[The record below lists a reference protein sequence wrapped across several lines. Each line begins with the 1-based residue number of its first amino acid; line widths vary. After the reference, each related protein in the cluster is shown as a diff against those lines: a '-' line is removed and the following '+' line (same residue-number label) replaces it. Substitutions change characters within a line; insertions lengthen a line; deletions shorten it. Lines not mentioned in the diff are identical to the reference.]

1 MRVKRII
8 IMTVL
13 AMIISVF
20 CCGCGKSDP
29 IVGTWKAFD
38 FDYDGTLLSEIDPEN
53 DMLKNIKDTTIKAQF
68 FADGSFKMTAGE
80 EQTAGNWESIT
91 READDYPTYNLSP
104 DDDPDT
110 IKATIKDKKLYIE
123 IGWDTMVFKK

>member
-13 AMIISVF
+13 VMIVSVF

-53 DMLKNIKDTTIKAQF
+53 DMLKNPKDTTIK
-68 FADGSFKMTAGE
+68 DKM
-80 EQTAGNWESIT
+80 
-91 READDYPTYNLSP
+91 
-104 DDDPDT
+104 
-110 IKATIKDKKLYIE
+110 LYIE